1 MGYSLLAIFAPKINN
16 FLSLV
21 AVVTIPPNVSP
32 WKSLKF
38 FSDSSL
44 PSCTKSSYSS
54 LLDSFLK
61 TAEKWND
68 PRWPSLFQNA
78 HITLSFCR
86 DQRKQ
91 VWSFFGL
98 SFHHY
103 YCWQPVWWWTT
114 IESLV
119 SVRSCY
125 WWINDYIFTLSFN
138 EGPPGSMIFFYV
150 CVCVCTFFIHLSLIT
165 RCCCFSFSTIL
176 FLLELVQ
183 SGDSCCDSAS
193 SKIVKNG
200 ILF

>member
-1 MGYSLLAIFAPKINN
+1 MTTF
-16 FLSLV
+16 
-21 AVVTIPPNVSP
+21 SP
-32 WKSLKF
+32 RWRWSQCHRMCHPERASKC

-44 PSCTKSSYSS
+44 PSRTKSSYSS

-68 PRWPSLFQNA
+68 PRWPPLFQNA

-91 VWSFFGL
+91 VWSFSGFW
-98 SFHHY
+98 FHRY

-125 WWINDYIFTLSFN
+125 WWLSDYIHIFTLNFN
-138 EGPPGSMIFFYV
+138 EVPWGSMIFFYV
-150 CVCVCTFFIHLSLIT
+150 CVCVDTFFIHLCLIA
-165 RCCCFSFSTIL
+165 RCCCS
-176 FLLELVQ
+176 LVL
-183 SGDSCCDSAS
+183 SCFCL
-193 SKIVKNG
+193 N
-200 ILF
+200 